1 MCIQI
6 GNECCK
12 SRVNASSGSQT
23 LLYSTITWEAFKD
36 PDAQVSP
43 PRQLSQKEYLETE
56 ARHRIFQRVIGNSSE
71 CEGGEAPG

>member
-6 GNECCK
+6 GNECYK
-12 SRVNASSGSQT
+12 SRVNPSSGSQT

-56 ARHRIFQRVIGNSSE
+56 ARHRIFQSHRQFQ
-71 CEGGEAPG
+71 